1 MKSLQELY
9 DEVIASEEMK
19 AEFLECGKTEEG
31 TVGFLKK
38 YDCAASVDELKAFLD
53 EKMIA
58 KTEELSDE
66 ELKQIAGGVK
76 TADVVIT
83 ILAFAGCVTK
93 SIDTIIGQED
103 CIEKFIN
110 S

>member
-31 TVGFLKK
+31 TAEFLKK
-38 YDCAASVDELKAFLD
+38 YDCTASVDELKDFLN
-53 EKMIA
+53 EKMTA
-58 KTEELSDE
+58 KANELSEE
-66 ELKQIAGGVK
+66 ELKQIAGGTK
-76 TADVVIT
+76 AADVVIT
-83 ILAFAGCVTK
+83 VLAFGGCAAK
-93 SIDTIIGQED
+93 SVYVVFDERD
-103 CIEKFIN
+103 CLMDFLK